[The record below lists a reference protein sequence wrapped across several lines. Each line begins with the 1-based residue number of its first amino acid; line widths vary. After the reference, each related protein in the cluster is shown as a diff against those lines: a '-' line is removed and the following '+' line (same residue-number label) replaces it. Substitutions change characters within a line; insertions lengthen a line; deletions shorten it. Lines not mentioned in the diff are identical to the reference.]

1 MIFIPSILDFKSED
15 AFLALQNKFLNC
27 DERSPGPIP
36 ELLLSSIKR
45 TDFEII
51 YKQMKSYEDETFHTI
66 YFYKDF
72 LPKKIAFIAD
82 QEIRNINAEIDKS
95 FKYKVS
101 ECKLYLDEQLKI
113 LKELNLIL
121 PKTELVIEDLRDD
134 LINENN
140 KIIEFIYAHTIW
152 DNVINHSNKIKLKLS
167 RSEIICLL
175 FLLKQKGLTES
186 KFDGELGKLIDNS
199 FEYYSEADNCYKEIT
214 LANKLLAS
222 FKNGDKPITTA
233 AETLKNLFSDEDFY
247 KIID

>member
-15 AFLALQNKFLNC
+15 AFLALQNRFLNY
-27 DERSPGPIP
+27 DERSPGPTP

-51 YKQMKSYEDETFHTI
+51 YKQMTSYEDEAYHTI
-66 YFYKDF
+66 YFYQDF
-72 LPKKIAFIAD
+72 LPKKIALIAD

-95 FKYKVS
+95 FKYKAS
-101 ECKLYLDEQLKI
+101 ECKLYLDEKLKI
-113 LKELNLIL
+113 LKELNPIL
-121 PKTELVIEDLRDD
+121 STTKFVNENLKDG

-140 KIIEFIYAHTIW
+140 KIIEFIYANEIW
-152 DNVINHSNKIKLKLS
+152 DENINHSTKIKLKLS

-175 FLLKQKGLTES
+175 FLLKQRGLTES
-186 KFDGELGKLIDNS
+186 KYDSELGKLIENS

-247 KIID
+247 KITD